1 MIDWEMEWKARMASL
16 FETWLLC
23 EENGPETC
31 ALLMEQI
38 RACRA
43 LAYSAPL
50 PEARELA
57 GQLLDEAWEA
67 AHRLLYG
74 DLERAREHAAR
85 ARDLRSRIGAL
96 PPDAED

>member
-1 MIDWEMEWKARMASL
+1 MKDWEREWKARMASL
-16 FETWLLC
+16 FETWSLC
-23 EENGPETC
+23 EDNGPETC

-50 PEARELA
+50 PEREMA

-74 DLERAREHAAR
+74 DLDRAREHVAR
-85 ARDLRSRIGAL
+85 ARSLRSRIGA
-96 PPDAED
+96 PPPGAED